1 MSVSVSI
8 SDDDMVPPEI
18 VSTIFYSATVS
29 DSLAILVA
37 EVVAGGGHRLTWGNE
52 GAAQLLGYGVD
63 DLYGGHRERSAQRP
77 WVGLV
82 MITSLDGSTVV
93 DSVFQMSFR
102 IEYKGAKGS
111 KLEGLS
117 GTSEGK
123 VTMRAVGSQ
132 KQ

>member
-18 VSTIFYSATVS
+18 VSTIFYSAMVS

-63 DLYGGHRERSAQRP
+63 DLYGLPVEQLFPSLGGGELRLLLRRERSAR
-77 WVGLV
+77 
-82 MITSLDGSTVV
+82 M
-93 DSVFQMSFR
+93 
-102 IEYKGAKGS
+102 
-111 KLEGLS
+111 
-117 GTSEGK
+117 
-123 VTMRAVGSQ
+123 TMPVRAANGVANRAC
-132 KQ
+132 